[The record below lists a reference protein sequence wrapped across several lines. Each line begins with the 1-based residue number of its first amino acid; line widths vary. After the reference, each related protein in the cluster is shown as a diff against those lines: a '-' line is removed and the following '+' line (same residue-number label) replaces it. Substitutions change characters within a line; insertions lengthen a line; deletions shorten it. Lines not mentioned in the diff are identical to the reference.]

1 MRRIPSVLL
10 TLLTLSL
17 LIGGCSD
24 PAPPLPSSMNLTTDS
39 SAPLTVVTFLVS
51 PPPETTSATKIS
63 LQLLD
68 SVAGLEMQTASS
80 SMSRMSDGRYETKL
94 TVPVGSLLTY
104 RFVRDKPSEAV
115 EVTTNFE
122 PVSNRVTYIPGPSQI
137 EETIAGWSDT
147 PSSSPTGRIIGRIIN
162 LETGEGQNELI
173 VSAGG
178 ITTFSEANGAFRI
191 DGLTE
196 GIHHL
201 TVLSPDGA
209 FLPNAQA
216 ALVAGGA
223 TTPAELQVHP
233 AKPVFVTFQLTV
245 PEGLSPDAI
254 VHLAGN
260 ISTLGNRFSE
270 LDGGMRVSVEHMPTL
285 VRVDEVHFLAVLSLY
300 AGTDLRY
307 KYTLGDGLWNAER
320 DAEGSILN
328 RQVILPE
335 QDIILRDSV
344 TAWGIPEA
352 PPVRFIVQ
360 IPENTTGGDQIS
372 IQLKPSDWFEP
383 LPMWPLSSD
392 TWYYDLYRPLEN
404 NVEIQYRYCRNSQCG
419 AADDAHTAGYD
430 ADGRILANR
439 GQAWILDDEVLA
451 WKWLE
456 EIPPVATITS
466 EPTSS
471 RPRVR
476 TGIEIAA
483 HYHPSWRTKLKES
496 FDHIQ
501 ALGSN
506 SVILPLVWSWQQ
518 QNPFPLLSFDP
529 STSPFRDELQDLVL
543 TSQGTGLVMML
554 KAHPSSA
561 GQDAS
566 TWWETAARDS
576 SWWQLWFDEYRSFAL
591 TAAQLAGELGIDV
604 LVLGG
609 EWISPALPEGVLQ
622 NDDPSG
628 VPEDAEDYWRSLI
641 SDLRGIYSGRI
652 AFELD
657 LRQEVPNMP
666 TFLDSVDAIILHWQI
681 PITPGSEGNVE
692 LMAQGFVPFLDLL
705 DSRTERINRPLWIS
719 IEYASVQGGATSCPP
734 APDGSCRP
742 IALFEAGQDIDPDLA
757 VSFQEQTNA
766 INAVFLA
773 THDRSSIQG
782 FFIQGFNPT
791 AILWDKSSS
800 IYGKPAED
808 VLRYWYP
815 RLTNQ

>member
-1 MRRIPSVLL
+1 MCTIDQEYRILIMRRIPSVLL

-24 PAPPLPSSMNLTTDS
+24 PAPPVPSGMNVTTDL
-39 SAPLTVVTFLVS
+39 SAPLTEVTFLVT
-51 PPPETTSATKIS
+51 PPAETSSATEIS

-68 SVAGLEMQTASS
+68 SVAGLEMQTVKT
-80 SMSRMSDGRYETKL
+80 SMERMSDGHYETKL
-94 TVPVGSLLTY
+94 IVPVGSLITY
-104 RFVRDKPSEAV
+104 RFIRDAPSEAV
-115 EVTTNFE
+115 EVTADFE
-122 PVSNRVTYIPGPSQI
+122 PLSHRIAHIAGPSQI
-137 EETIAGWSDT
+137 EETIAGWSDA
-147 PSSSPTGRIIGRIIN
+147 PSSDPIGRIIGQIIN
-162 LETGEGQNELI
+162 LETGKGQPELI

-178 ITTFSEANGAFRI
+178 ITTYSEANGAFRI

-201 TVLSPDGA
+201 SVLSPDGA
-209 FLPNAQA
+209 FLPNSQGAI
-216 ALVAGGA
+216 VAGGA
-223 TTPAELQVHP
+223 TTPAELQVRP

-245 PEGLSPDAI
+245 PVGLSPDAI

-260 ISTLGNRFSE
+260 ISTLGNRFSN
-270 LDGGMRVSVEHMPTL
+270 LAGGMRVSVEHMPTL
-285 VRVDEVHFLAVLSLY
+285 VRVDDEHYLAVLSLY
-300 AGTDLRY
+300 AGTDLHY

-320 DAEGSILN
+320 DAEGNTLN
-328 RQVILPE
+328 RQVIIPE
-335 QDIILRDSV
+335 QDVILRDSV
-344 TAWGIPEA
+344 TAWGIPDA
-352 PPVRFIVQ
+352 PPVRFMVR
-360 IPENTTGGDQIS
+360 IPENTPLGDHIS
-372 IQLKPSDWFEP
+372 IQLKHNDWLEP
-383 LPMWPLSSD
+383 LPMWTLSSD
-392 TWYYDLYRPLEN
+392 TWYYDLYGPLEDN
-404 NVEIQYRYCRNSQCG
+404 EEIQYRYCRNSQCG
-419 AADDAHTAGYD
+419 AGDDADTAGHD
-430 ADGRILANR
+430 ADGRILAYR
-439 GQAWILDDEVLA
+439 GQAQILDDEVIV

-456 EIPPVATITS
+456 ENPPAAPITA

-471 RPRVR
+471 RNDVY
-476 TGIEIAA
+476 TGVEIDARFR
-483 HYHPSWRTKLKES
+483 PTWRTKLSES

-501 ALGSN
+501 ALGAN
-506 SVILPLVWSWQQ
+506 SVILPLDWTWQQ
-518 QNPFPLLSFDP
+518 QNPFPLLSLDP
-529 STSPFRDELQDLVL
+529 STSPFRNELQDLVL
-543 TSQGTGLVMML
+543 TSQSAGLVMML

-566 TWWETAARDS
+566 TWWEAAARDS
-576 SWWQLWFDEYRSFAL
+576 SWWQLWFDEYHSFAL

-641 SDLRGIYSGRI
+641 SDIRGIYSGRI

-657 LRQEVPNMP
+657 LSQEVPSMP

-681 PITPGSEGNVE
+681 PIAPGSEGNVE
-692 LMAQGFVPFLDLL
+692 LMAQGFIPFLDLL
-705 DSRTERINRPLWIS
+705 DSRTERINRPLWIN

-742 IALFEAGQDIDPDLA
+742 

-815 RLTNQ
+815 RLNTQ